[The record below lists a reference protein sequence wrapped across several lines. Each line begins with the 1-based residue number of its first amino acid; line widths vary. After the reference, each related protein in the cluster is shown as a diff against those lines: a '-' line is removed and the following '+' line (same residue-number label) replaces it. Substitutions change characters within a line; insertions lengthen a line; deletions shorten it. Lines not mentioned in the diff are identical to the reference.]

1 MNCPKCYTVVP
12 NTHINVATDV
22 AQCTHCQTIFKISDH
37 LSFQMDE
44 KFDKSNPPKGAWI
57 QSNVETLVLG
67 ATTRSWYALYL
78 VPFMAVWSGFSLSGL
93 YGTQIFS
100 GHFNLLTSLFGIP
113 FLLGTIYM
121 GSLALM
127 MVFGKVEITLD
138 NVGGKIFTGIGI
150 IGRTQSFEWAD
161 ISSIS
166 EEITTGNRGGQ
177 SAAIQID
184 GKKRLSF
191 GSLLSDE
198 RRYYV
203 LKSLQQVFFN
213 KEMKKGFI

>member
-1 MNCPKCYTVVP
+1 
-12 NTHINVATDV
+12 
-22 AQCTHCQTIFKISDH
+22 
-37 LSFQMDE
+37 MDE

-57 QSNVETLVLG
+57 QPNVETLILG

-113 FLLGTIYM
+113 FLLGTVYM

-150 IGRTQSFEWAD
+150 IGKTQSFEWAD

-177 SAAIQID
+177 SAAVQID

-213 KEMKKGFI
+213 KEMKKGFIWMDWAISQ